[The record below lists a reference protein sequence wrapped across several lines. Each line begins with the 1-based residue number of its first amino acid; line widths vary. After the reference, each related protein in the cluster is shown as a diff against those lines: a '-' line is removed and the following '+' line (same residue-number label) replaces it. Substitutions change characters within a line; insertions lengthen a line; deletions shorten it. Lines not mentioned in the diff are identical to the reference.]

1 MCQLSARA
9 SPNRDRRLLWRRR
22 YHQVADGRR
31 GRRLVAGLIVTLS
44 VVLLIAVACGGG
56 GGNGANGT
64 DMPVQTPQMSLEEYY
79 QELSAALGRLEQAA
93 GSAAQAPQGVSSP
106 EGLLQFFAD
115 ALASLQEATLVFIQ
129 EIEALQPPEE
139 ASAAHQAFLEAA
151 RTDYESLRRLT
162 EDVRDADNIEEAM
175 AVVEARAELI
185 AKSREPCRQLQQIAR
200 EHNIDVELPC
210 ER

>member
-1 MCQLSARA
+1 MCQVSATA
-9 SPNRDRRLLWRRR
+9 LPNRRRRLLWRLR
-22 YHQVADGRR
+22 YSAVADGRR
-31 GRRLVAGLIVTLS
+31 ERRLVGGLIVALS
-44 VVLLIAVACGGG
+44 FVLLIGAACGGG
-56 GGNGANGT
+56 SGNGANGT
-64 DMPVQTPQMSLEEYY
+64 EMPVQTPQMSLEEYY

-93 GSAAQAPQGVSSP
+93 GSAAQAPQEVSSP

-129 EIEALQPPEE
+129 EIEALEPPEE

-151 RTDYESLRRLT
+151 RSDYESLRRLT

-185 AKSREPCRQLQQIAR
+185 AKSREPCRQLQEIAR
-200 EHNIDVELPC
+200 EHNIDVELAC